1 MRNRQRFR
9 RTIALSQPPRFASPP
24 FRRKCGLADAARSVV
39 QSGGIDVESAA
50 ADRRD
55 AVADSNSSQT
65 SAKVSVYPSALR
77 CCIVIGNSDQ
87 LQKDEKRPKLLA

>member
-1 MRNRQRFR
+1 M
-9 RTIALSQPPRFASPP
+9 
-24 FRRKCGLADAARSVV
+24 V

-65 SAKVSVYPSALR
+65 SAKVSVYPSPSFER
-77 CCIVIGNSDQ
+77 DFINSSASPTYV
-87 LQKDEKRPKLLA
+87 LGPKKPPCAFIRQCVAIRQTRIITFT